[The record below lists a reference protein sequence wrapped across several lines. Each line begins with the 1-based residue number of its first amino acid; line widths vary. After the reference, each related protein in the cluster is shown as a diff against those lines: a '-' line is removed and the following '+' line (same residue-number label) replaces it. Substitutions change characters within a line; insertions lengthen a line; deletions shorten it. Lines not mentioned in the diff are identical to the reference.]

1 MLLHWSARDVRSAS
15 IANFLSVRRHYSM
28 LRPSTLHLGRGDR
41 GASSTMRQRATSYF
55 ADLVFCPLLACSL
68 SIFALA
74 HLTLGGAI
82 EWCLMA
88 AVGAAL
94 WTLAEYVMHRVVYH
108 RIPLFERYHD
118 VHHADPRAYVGAPPM
133 VGTGI
138 VFLVSFLP
146 LAAFSTVL
154 ASAISVGMLAGYS
167 VYMIVHHACHF
178 WTPGSRGYLRRARL
192 HHAVHHYRDGNGNFG
207 VSTSFWD
214 VVFGTRIQP
223 SPVRGVTA
231 PMS

>member
-1 MLLHWSARDVRSAS
+1 
-15 IANFLSVRRHYSM
+15 
-28 LRPSTLHLGRGDR
+28 
-41 GASSTMRQRATSYF
+41 MRQGATSYF
-55 ADLVFCPLLACSL
+55 ADLVFCPLLACGL

-82 EWCLMA
+82 EWCLMV
-88 AVGAAL
+88 AVGAVL

-133 VGTGI
+133 VGTSI

-146 LAAFSTVL
+146 LAAFSPVL

-167 VYMIVHHACHF
+167 IYMIVHHACHF

-231 PMS
+231 PTS